1 MAFLYILGVVIG
13 LAAMWAAVVY
23 IVSSEWRPALAGMR
37 QPARTASAT
46 VTAKRTEQ
54 AYDYTRL
61 HERRFGDSGE
71 AAQPE
76 LKIMT
81 WLVTFECGD
90 GETREFSVPEP
101 VYESALEHDLGELT
115 WRGPRFIR
123 FSRPGD
129 APDYGRACRPGMT
142 E

>member
-1 MAFLYILGVVIG
+1 MAFLYILGVVVG
-13 LAAMWAAVVY
+13 LAAMWAAVIY
-23 IVSSEWRPALAGMR
+23 IVSKEWRPALAGMR
-37 QPARTASAT
+37 EPARTASAT

-61 HERRFGDSGE
+61 HERRFGDSDE

-76 LKIMT
+76 LKTMT
-81 WLVTFECGD
+81 WLVAFECGD
-90 GETREFSVPEP
+90 GETREFSVPES
-101 VYESALEHDLGELT
+101 VYESVMQDDLGELT

-129 APDYGRACRPGMT
+129 APKYDSAYHSAVT